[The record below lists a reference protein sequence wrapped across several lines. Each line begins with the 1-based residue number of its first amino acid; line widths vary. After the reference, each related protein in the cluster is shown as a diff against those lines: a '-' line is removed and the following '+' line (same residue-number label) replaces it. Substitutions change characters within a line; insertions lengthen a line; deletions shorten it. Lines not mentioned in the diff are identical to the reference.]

1 MLDVGTKVNDFSLLD
16 SEGNIHTLSEHLGK
30 KVVVYFYPKDS
41 TPGCTT
47 QACSFRDNY
56 HEINRL
62 NVVLY
67 GISPDDSNSH
77 IKFSEKYNLPF
88 TLLSDPDH
96 KVSKYFGAYGK
107 KSLYGKIFD
116 GMIRSTFIIDETG
129 KIEKVWK
136 KADAKTNADAVVKYL
151 NTVK

>member
-1 MLDVGTKVNDFSLLD
+1 MLEVGTKVKDFSLLD
-16 SEGNIHTLSEHLGK
+16 SEGKTHALSEHLGK
-30 KVVVYFYPKDS
+30 KVVVYFYPKDN

-47 QACSFRDNY
+47 QACSFRDYY
-56 HEINRL
+56 HEINNM
-62 NVVLY
+62 NVVLF

-107 KSLYGKIFD
+107 KNLYGKIFD
-116 GMIRSTFIIDETG
+116 GMKRSTFIIDEEG
-129 KIEKVWK
+129 KVEKVWK
-136 KADAKTNADAVVKYL
+136 KASAKTNAEAVVKYL